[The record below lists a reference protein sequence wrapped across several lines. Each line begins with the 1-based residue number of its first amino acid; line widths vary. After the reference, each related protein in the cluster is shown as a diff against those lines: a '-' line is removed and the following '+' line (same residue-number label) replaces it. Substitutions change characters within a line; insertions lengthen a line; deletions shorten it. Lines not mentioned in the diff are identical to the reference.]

1 MLLVEDEGLIAM
13 VTSIALEDA
22 GYHVTVAADGEA
34 GLQIALQ
41 DRPEL
46 IVSDYMM
53 PKMDGLEMLARL
65 RAEGLTTP
73 VVLTTSIP
81 EGQLP
86 RNTGYDAYLPK
97 PYFEEGLLAI
107 LQQFSLRLG

>member
-1 MLLVEDEGLIAM
+1 M

-22 GYHVTVAADGEA
+22 GYHVTVAADGQA

-41 DRPEL
+41 DHPEL

-53 PKMDGLEMLARL
+53 PKMDGLEMVARL
-65 RAEGLTTP
+65 RAEGVTTP

-81 EGQLP
+81 EEQLP
-86 RNTGYDAYLPK
+86 LKTGYDAYLPK
-97 PYFEEGLLAI
+97 PYFEEGLLAV
-107 LQQFSLRLG
+107 LEQFSQSPGRK